1 MHRITIQYGEP
12 ADPAAFD
19 KHYQEAHVPLAAQ
32 IPGLRRYTLSRP
44 RGLGGSA
51 PYLVA
56 EPGFDDADALKA
68 ALRAPEMATPPPHP
82 QSLALAPMARFTA
95 PVDAILAAK

>member
-1 MHRITIQYGEP
+1 MHRITIQYGAP

-19 KHYQEAHVPLAAQ
+19 QHYQEVHVPLAGR
-32 IPGLRRYTLSRP
+32 IPGLRRYTVSRP

-56 EPGFDDADALKA
+56 ELWFDDADSLKA
-68 ALRAPEMATPPPHP
+68 ALRSPEMAAAGADAQGLDVASMTMFTGAVEDV
-82 QSLALAPMARFTA
+82 LAG
-95 PVDAILAAK
+95 

>member
-19 KHYQEAHVPLAAQ
+19 KHYQETHAPLASRL
-32 IPGLRRYTLSRP
+32 PGLRRYTVSRP
-44 RGLGGSA
+44 RGLGAAA

-56 EPGFDDADALKA
+56 ELWFEDGDALKA
-68 ALRAPEMATPPPHP
+68 ALRSPEMAAAAADAQGLEVASMVMFTGAVEDV
-82 QSLALAPMARFTA
+82 LAG
-95 PVDAILAAK
+95 